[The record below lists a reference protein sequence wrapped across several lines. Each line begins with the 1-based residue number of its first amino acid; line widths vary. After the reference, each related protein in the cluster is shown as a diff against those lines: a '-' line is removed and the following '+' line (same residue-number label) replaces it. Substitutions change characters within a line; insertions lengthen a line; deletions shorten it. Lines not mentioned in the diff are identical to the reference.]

1 MVKTY
6 VMALLM
12 VVASVLGVHAQVTT
26 EPSPLQEDSQD
37 VTIFFHADQGNK
49 GLQGVG
55 PETKVYAHTGVCLSN
70 GGQWVNAPSWG
81 DNSPKYELQYVST
94 NLWKL
99 YIGDIREYYG
109 ITDPA
114 VNVTKLAFV
123 FRSADCKKEGK
134 GEGNTDIF
142 VDVVDAGL
150 QVALESNL
158 PGTLVTRRRQK

>member
-55 PETKVYAHTGVCLSN
+55 PETKVYAHTGVGIHLCFR
-70 GGQWVNAPSWG
+70 P
-81 DNSPKYELQYVST
+81 YTLQ
-94 NLWKL
+94 
-99 YIGDIREYYG
+99 
-109 ITDPA
+109 
-114 VNVTKLAFV
+114 
-123 FRSADCKKEGK
+123 
-134 GEGNTDIF
+134 
-142 VDVVDAGL
+142 
-150 QVALESNL
+150 
-158 PGTLVTRRRQK
+158 TLVPLVCMKENCNILRILLQRRRLRCDLGMHAQN